1 MDKATL
7 VIVMAS
13 LFAKN
18 GMAQE
23 REEPFLYGN
32 MDHWVTRRIT
42 ESTIIGG
49 NEKTLYEIG
58 PDHTLTG
65 ILTLD
70 TRLGPH
76 LTSWLR

>member
-23 REEPFLYGN
+23 REEPILYGN
-32 MDHWVTRRIT
+32 MAATKK
-42 ESTIIGG
+42 SF
-49 NEKTLYEIG
+49 
-58 PDHTLTG
+58 
-65 ILTLD
+65 
-70 TRLGPH
+70 TRLDPTAH
-76 LTSWLR
+76 